1 MGAGLRRVLGASGG
15 RNALFCAQGSM
26 GWVVDLEP
34 SDFARVAVNSYFNGL
49 PEGEGSERDRQ
60 TRYRQELER
69 VLSGLRQHQESLRR
83 AAGKRAQTMLKKQ
96 TLRAR
101 NLRRIAR
108 RLAREILWAEKLLDQ
123 VRPKYRRR
131 KA

>member
-1 MGAGLRRVLGASGG
+1 
-15 RNALFCAQGSM
+15 M